1 MIMWLASKPLAIC
14 SANQKAK
21 GRLMGQ
27 GCCWCSPAPASSP
40 APKRP
45 PHPGKQAGGQ
55 ATSAQQSVL
64 FIYHLSTGLLSP
76 GWSSVS
82 YSCRAPH
89 WPEGPH
95 RTTMGSN
102 HPWENSTTPRSIW
115 SKWARS
121 SYRNEVLCVA
131 KWIERLTDWWTDY
144 VNTSLSTTCVLS
156 LQIPRITGVDN
167 IIIPVLQVRKLKL
180 KKIQQH
186 VPII

>member
-82 YSCRAPH
+82 HSCRAPH
-89 WPEGPH
+89 CLKDHTGLLWGP
-95 RTTMGSN
+95 TTLGRIAQHLEASD
-102 HPWENSTTPRSIW
+102 
-115 SKWARS
+115 
-121 SYRNEVLCVA
+121 RNEPDPVTEMKYFVWQNELNN
-131 KWIERLTDWWTDY
+131 WLIDGLIMLT
-144 VNTSLSTTCVLS
+144 L
-156 LQIPRITGVDN
+156 
-167 IIIPVLQVRKLKL
+167 
-180 KKIQQH
+180 H
-186 VPII
+186 